1 MLGRLKNPLG
11 DLSALPGARS
21 MFFLRLNLAK
31 AWTKIILD
39 QGISVRTP
47 KILRVTA

>member
-11 DLSALPGARS
+11 DLSAFPGARS

-39 QGISVRTP
+39 QGIPVRTR
-47 KILRVTA
+47 KCFAVTA